1 MKSISILIEINMK
14 PTPATATILQT
25 ARPANARR
33 RRLPIKTIFSF
44 SNQNHIS
51 MNLQVSRRDSVGFNG
66 SQLRDGCGRREV
78 RCGRWRSTRRA
89 KMWIYNQQR
98 AGRWEPSQQTVG
110 SIFTTGGQNSLS
122 SHGPASRYKEPAA
135 ATTPGLRMLLAGYI
149 SVECHD

>member
-1 MKSISILIEINMK
+1 MGVSSEMVVVGGKSDVAGED
-14 PTPATATILQT
+14 PPGDQ
-25 ARPANARR
+25 
-33 RRLPIKTIFSF
+33 
-44 SNQNHIS
+44 
-51 MNLQVSRRDSVGFNG
+51 G
-66 SQLRDGCGRREV
+66 
-78 RCGRWRSTRRA
+78 A

-149 SVECHD
+149 SVTILWSDFTKKIHKWGLPVLQNQVITMG